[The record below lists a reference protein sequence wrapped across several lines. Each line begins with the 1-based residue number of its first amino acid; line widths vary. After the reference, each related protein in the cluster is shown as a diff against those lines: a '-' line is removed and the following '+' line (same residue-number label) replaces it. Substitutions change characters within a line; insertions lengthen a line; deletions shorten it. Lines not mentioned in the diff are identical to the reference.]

1 MWLLQCS
8 SQSIP
13 LISLLL
19 YCSEWLDT
27 WASAR
32 LTSAEGE
39 ELFGEKD
46 QRPPFCLL
54 PSKSRLKN
62 SPSVSSAAQNFKTKR
77 EKSILLKHLWS
88 RVHDQWTEYR
98 ESWLNLSSC
107 TLAGPLY
114 LSAGSTAWN
123 RAVLSSPA
131 WLNNPLDQKVKW
143 TAAQMRN
150 FNLCWTQ
157 RN

>member
-1 MWLLQCS
+1 MGINHWSFQICRTFQRGVCVWVFQCS
-8 SQSIP
+8 SQSIL

-32 LTSAEGE
+32 LTSAERE

-62 SPSVSSAAQNFKTKR
+62 SRSVSSAAQNFKTKR
-77 EKSILLKHLWS
+77 EKSVLLKHLWS
-88 RVHDQWTEYR
+88 RVHDQWIEYR
-98 ESWLNLSSC
+98 EPWLNLSLF

-114 LSAGSTAWN
+114 LSPYSLHDTGLCPS
-123 RAVLSSPA
+123 A
-131 WLNNPLDQKVKW
+131 WLNNPLD
-143 TAAQMRN
+143 
-150 FNLCWTQ
+150 
-157 RN
+157 